1 MIASWVCSISDFLRH
16 MLIPLH
22 MLAHLYSIH
31 TSRRKGFWNVTIVIK
46 SSESAYE
53 IPHRRRLFSTYST
66 FYIDLSYH
74 LISEH
79 TLSRNHISE
88 PKVAKRLY
96 LLVTY
101 IYSNQD
107 RTSRTHKGERLM
119 ECHQC
124 EKAFGRNFNIWD
136 HIIYAYR
143 RIIHGQNGK

>member
-1 MIASWVCSISDFLRH
+1 MDRTENRWDISIY
-16 MLIPLH
+16 I
-22 MLAHLYSIH
+22 
-31 TSRRKGFWNVTIVIK
+31 SRTHAGKRLLKFAIVIK
-46 SSESAYE
+46 SSEKAYE
-53 IPHRRRLFSTYST
+53 MPHRRKLFSTYST

>member
-22 MLAHLYSIH
+22 MLVHLYSNH
-31 TSRRKGFWNVTIVIK
+31 TCRRKGFWNLEIVIK
-46 SSESAYE
+46 SSEKAYA
-53 IPHRRRLFSTYST
+53 IPHRRRFYS
-66 FYIDLSYH
+66 IDFLYRSNLSSH
-74 LISEH
+74 L
-79 TLSRNHISE
+79 RNILRRTHISE
-88 PKVAKRLY
+88 PKVAKSLH
-96 LLVTY
+96 LIVTY

-107 RTSRTHKGERLM
+107 RTSRTHQGKRLM

-124 EKAFGRNFNIWD
+124 EKAFGRNCNIWD